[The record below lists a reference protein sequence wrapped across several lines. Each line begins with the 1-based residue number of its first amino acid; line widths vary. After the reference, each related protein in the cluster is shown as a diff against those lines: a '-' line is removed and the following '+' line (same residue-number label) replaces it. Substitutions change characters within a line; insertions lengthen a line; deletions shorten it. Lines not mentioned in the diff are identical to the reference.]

1 MLCAVMRLRAKYC
14 ALTNTNS
21 LLTCAGLQ
29 KGGDKINT
37 SQPPP
42 QQQQQ
47 QPPGG
52 YRSPP
57 PQQQNFR
64 PQQQQPQYHQPQQPQ
79 YAQPQQQQ
87 APPRRQPE
95 PLYQQN
101 ARPHSPGVP
110 PRDGYNSG
118 GGGGP
123 GRVGLPSGPR
133 AGANMQ
139 PPPRSP
145 MPPRSPQPPTTMSPA
160 PQSPASRVMFQ
171 GDEELTT
178 DQLRTIFDGL
188 DTHRVGYITE
198 KQLAENLVN
207 SDRTKFDTYT
217 VNMMVRMFDADRS
230 GDLNFQ
236 EFVGLWQ
243 FLDRW
248 RTIFNR
254 FDTDRSGN
262 ISMDEFKNT
271 LVSFQY
277 RLSDGF
283 IEFLF
288 KNYDRENRGVITF
301 DLFMQSCITL
311 KRMTDTFKKYDDD
324 RDGFITINF
333 EDFVSEFLRQI
344 RRVMIVDDGKNQPP
358 GAY

>member
-1 MLCAVMRLRAKYC
+1 MAYHNPNNPD
-14 ALTNTNS
+14 ALPWF
-21 LLTCAGLQ
+21 AEPEK
-29 KGGDKINT
+29 KGGDKVNT
-37 SQPPP
+37 NQPPP
-42 QQQQQ
+42 AQSS
-47 QPPGG
+47 GS
-52 YRSPP
+52 YRPP
-57 PQQQNFR
+57 PAQQQNFR
-64 PQQQQPQYHQPQQPQ
+64 PQQQQQQQQQQPP
-79 YAQPQQQQ
+79 PQQQ
-87 APPRRQPE
+87 PPRRQPE
-95 PLYQQN
+95 PLYRQDG
-101 ARPHSPGVP
+101 RPLSPAVP
-110 PRDGYNSG
+110 PRDAYGSGGSG
-118 GGGGP
+118 GGGGG

-145 MPPRSPQPPTTMSPA
+145 LPPRSPAQPPTMSSPPP
-160 PQSPASRVMFQ
+160 PQSPASKVVFQ
-171 GDEELTT
+171 SDEELTT
-178 DQLRTIFDGL
+178 DQLRVIFDGL
-188 DTHRVGYITE
+188 DTRRVGYITE

-217 VNMMVRMFDADRS
+217 VNMMVRMFDSDRS
-230 GDLNFQ
+230 GDLNFN

-344 RRVMIVDDGKNQPP
+344 RRVMIVDDGKTQHPP

>member
-1 MLCAVMRLRAKYC
+1 ML
-14 ALTNTNS
+14 
-21 LLTCAGLQ
+21 
-29 KGGDKINT
+29 
-37 SQPPP
+37 
-42 QQQQQ
+42 
-47 QPPGG
+47 
-52 YRSPP
+52 SPP
-57 PQQQNFR
+57 P
-64 PQQQQPQYHQPQQPQ
+64 
-79 YAQPQQQQ
+79 
-87 APPRRQPE
+87 
-95 PLYQQN
+95 
-101 ARPHSPGVP
+101 
-110 PRDGYNSG
+110 
-118 GGGGP
+118 
-123 GRVGLPSGPR
+123 PS
-133 AGANMQ
+133 
-139 PPPRSP
+139 ST
-145 MPPRSPQPPTTMSPA
+145 SKVVF
-160 PQSPASRVMFQ
+160 QS
-171 GDEELTT
+171 DEELTT
-178 DQLRTIFDGL
+178 DQLRVIFDGL
-188 DTHRVGYITE
+188 DTRRVGYITE

-217 VNMMVRMFDADRS
+217 VNMMVRMFDSDRS
-230 GDLNFQ
+230 GDLDFK

-283 IEFLF
+283 VEFLF

-324 RDGFITINF
+324 RDGYITINF

-344 RRVMIVDDGKNQPP
+344 RRVMIVDDGRTQHPP

>member
-1 MLCAVMRLRAKYC
+1 MAYHNPNNPDALPCGCAVLRSSSKRGFAAYRREVLPGSRK
-14 ALTNTNS
+14 
-21 LLTCAGLQ
+21 
-29 KGGDKINT
+29 KGGDKVNT
-37 SQPPP
+37 NQQPPP
-42 QQQQQ
+42 QQQN
-47 QPPGG
+47 
-52 YRSPP
+52 Y
-57 PQQQNFR
+57 R
-64 PQQQQPQYHQPQQPQ
+64 PQPQPQYHQPQQPQ
-79 YAQPQQQQ
+79 YHQPQQQQQQQQQ

-95 PLYQQN
+95 PSYRQD
-101 ARPHSPGVP
+101 ARPHSPMGP
-110 PRDGYNSG
+110 PRDGYNSGG

-145 MPPRSPQPPTTMSPA
+145 VPPARISPA
-160 PQSPASRVMFQ
+160 PQSPQSRVMFQ

-178 DQLRTIFDGL
+178 DQLRTIFEGL

-217 VNMMVRMFDADRS
+217 VNMMVRMFDSDRS

-324 RDGFITINF
+324 RDGYITINF
-333 EDFVSEFLRQI
+333 EDFVSEFLRQM

-358 GAY
+358 PGAY

>member
-1 MLCAVMRLRAKYC
+1 
-14 ALTNTNS
+14 
-21 LLTCAGLQ
+21 
-29 KGGDKINT
+29 
-37 SQPPP
+37 
-42 QQQQQ
+42 
-47 QPPGG
+47 
-52 YRSPP
+52 
-57 PQQQNFR
+57 
-64 PQQQQPQYHQPQQPQ
+64 
-79 YAQPQQQQ
+79 
-87 APPRRQPE
+87 
-95 PLYQQN
+95 
-101 ARPHSPGVP
+101 
-110 PRDGYNSG
+110 
-118 GGGGP
+118 
-123 GRVGLPSGPR
+123 
-133 AGANMQ
+133 
-139 PPPRSP
+139 
-145 MPPRSPQPPTTMSPA
+145 
-160 PQSPASRVMFQ
+160 MFQ

-178 DQLRTIFDGL
+178 DQLRNIFDGL
-188 DTHRVGYITE
+188 DTHRMCSHPRSYPYQIYTSNMALGVGYITE

-344 RRVMIVDDGKNQPP
+344 RRVMIVDDGKSSMPP

>member
-1 MLCAVMRLRAKYC
+1 MAYQNPSNPD
-14 ALTNTNS
+14 ALPWF
-21 LLTCAGLQ
+21 AEPEK
-29 KGGDKINT
+29 KGGDKVTN

-42 QQQQQ
+42 VQS
-47 QPPGG
+47 GS

-57 PQQQNFR
+57 MQQQGFRPPPQQH
-64 PQQQQPQYHQPQQPQ
+64 QQPQQPQQPQ
-79 YAQPQQQQ
+79 YRQQQPQYQQHPQQHQQQQ
-87 APPRRQPE
+87 PPRRQPDPQYRQE
-95 PLYQQN
+95 G
-101 ARPHSPGVP
+101 RPISPAQP
-110 PRDGYNSG
+110 PRDAYGGISGGDGSG
-118 GGGGP
+118 GGRVASLTGGQ
-123 GRVGLPSGPR
+123 RPSAR
-133 AGANMQ
+133 MQ
-139 PPPRSP
+139 PPRSP
-145 MPPRSPQPPTTMSPA
+145 LSSPPPPSSTSKVVF
-160 PQSPASRVMFQ
+160 QS
-171 GDEELTT
+171 DEELTT
-178 DQLRTIFDGL
+178 DQLRVIFDGL
-188 DTHRVGYITE
+188 DTRRVGYITE

-217 VNMMVRMFDADRS
+217 VNMMVRMFDSDRS
-230 GDLNFQ
+230 GDLDFK

-283 IEFLF
+283 VEFLF

-324 RDGFITINF
+324 RDGYITINF

-344 RRVMIVDDGKNQPP
+344 RRVMIVDDGRTQHPP

>member
-1 MLCAVMRLRAKYC
+1 
-14 ALTNTNS
+14 
-21 LLTCAGLQ
+21 
-29 KGGDKINT
+29 
-37 SQPPP
+37 
-42 QQQQQ
+42 
-47 QPPGG
+47 
-52 YRSPP
+52 
-57 PQQQNFR
+57 
-64 PQQQQPQYHQPQQPQ
+64 
-79 YAQPQQQQ
+79 
-87 APPRRQPE
+87 
-95 PLYQQN
+95 
-101 ARPHSPGVP
+101 
-110 PRDGYNSG
+110 
-118 GGGGP
+118 
-123 GRVGLPSGPR
+123 
-133 AGANMQ
+133 MQ

-145 MPPRSPQPPTTMSPA
+145 LPPRSPVPPATVSSPPPPQQHQPLQQHQPPQHQQPLQPLQPLQHQQA
-160 PQSPASRVMFQ
+160 PPPQSPATKLVFQ
-171 GDEELTT
+171 SDEELTT
-178 DQLRTIFDGL
+178 DQLRGIFDSL
-188 DTHRVGYITE
+188 DTRHIGFITE
-198 KQLAENLVN
+198 KQLAENLIN
-207 SDRTKFDTYT
+207 SDRTKFDAYT
-217 VNMMVRMFDADRS
+217 VNMMVRMFDSDRS
-230 GDLNFQ
+230 GDLNFN

-262 ISMDEFKNT
+262 ISMEEFKNT

-277 RLSDGF
+277 RLSDSF

-344 RRVMIVDDGKNQPP
+344 RRVMIVDDGKTQHPP